1 MKDRSSL
8 VKIYT
13 GNIITADRII
23 AELEIAGISAISRD
37 EFQQGIEAGFGAGV
51 PGVIDLFVQESDLE
65 KAKEIIS
72 AIIE

>member
-13 GNIITADRII
+13 GSIITADRII